1 MIDSFFSFF
10 FFWIA
15 TTFPSGQSTEVDT
28 ENALSFDNKVPD
40 IAFSPSSAEATT
52 TTISPSSSLEAT
64 AITKDGKNNKGF
76 EELEDDFNNNNNEE
90 NETLLK
96 ERVKVLEDLVA
107 AQSKEMK
114 KQAKKITKQADE
126 GKRQAEEIEELKKAV
141 AALLNK
147 K

>member
-1 MIDSFFSFF
+1 M
-10 FFWIA
+10 
-15 TTFPSGQSTEVDT
+15 
-28 ENALSFDNKVPD
+28 
-40 IAFSPSSAEATT
+40 
-52 TTISPSSSLEAT
+52 
-64 AITKDGKNNKGF
+64 
-76 EELEDDFNNNNNEE
+76 
-90 NETLLK
+90 LK